1 MIAILTL
8 MWWSIYTLYNTGD
21 IDRRG
26 VEQKYL
32 LQLFNILRL
41 YSGGGLQWW
50 ESTRMVTAV
59 RRGEYFITLTWSC
72 CTSSHVPRDVRTRD
86 GDTCHTANL
95 GPLLRYGKEV
105 LICPFIFGLLAG
117 AWLRRLASLTQA
129 HAHPCHLPLQLDRC
143 LDRVTYRRE
152 RGETWDKSERGV
164 LIV

>member
-1 MIAILTL
+1 

-129 HAHPCHLPLQLDRC
+129 HAHTSTSAWLIEAWT
-143 LDRVTYRRE
+143 RVKYRRE
-152 RGETWDKSERGV
+152 RRDVGQKRARGFNS
-164 LIV
+164 LG

>member
-1 MIAILTL
+1 MNTILTL
-8 MWWSIYTLYNTGD
+8 MWWSIYILYNTWWWEEKKHVW
-21 IDRRG
+21 

-32 LQLFNILRL
+32 LRLFNILRL

-59 RRGEYFITLTWSC
+59 RRGEYFITLTRSC

-86 GDTCHTANL
+86 GDTCRAANL

-105 LICPFIFGLLAG
+105 LICPFIARLLAG

-129 HAHPCHLPLQLDRC
+129 HAHTCHFSLIDAWTGSNTAEREE
-143 LDRVTYRRE
+143 RR
-152 RGETWDKSERGV
+152 GTKASEGF
-164 LIV
+164 